1 MTALT
6 SPTWSRSAHRIFRPA
21 SMTGDPDMF
30 ELMRQMHRLLLNLL
44 KLAREVRAL
53 AYEWVNL
60 IAARQARY
68 FA

>member
-1 MTALT
+1 M
-6 SPTWSRSAHRIFRPA
+6 
-21 SMTGDPDMF
+21 MGGPDMF
-30 ELMRQMHRLLLNLL
+30 ELMREVHRLLLNFL
-44 KLAREVRAL
+44 KLAREARAL

>member
-1 MTALT
+1 
-6 SPTWSRSAHRIFRPA
+6 
-21 SMTGDPDMF
+21 MTGDPDMF
-30 ELMRQMHRLLLNLL
+30 ELMRQMHCLLLNLL

-60 IAARQARY
+60 IAARQVRY

>member
-1 MTALT
+1 
-6 SPTWSRSAHRIFRPA
+6 
-21 SMTGDPDMF
+21 MTGDPDMF

-44 KLAREVRAL
+44 KLTREVRAL
-53 AYEWVNL
+53 AYEWFNL

>member
-1 MTALT
+1 
-6 SPTWSRSAHRIFRPA
+6 
-21 SMTGDPDMF
+21 MTGDPDMF
-30 ELMRQMHRLLLNLL
+30 ELMREVHRLLLTFL
-44 KLAREVRAL
+44 KLASEARAL

>member
-1 MTALT
+1 
-6 SPTWSRSAHRIFRPA
+6 
-21 SMTGDPDMF
+21 MTGDRDML
-30 ELMRQMHRLLLNLL
+30 ELMRQMHRLLLNFL

>member
-1 MTALT
+1 
-6 SPTWSRSAHRIFRPA
+6 
-21 SMTGDPDMF
+21 MTGDPDMF

-44 KLAREVRAL
+44 KLTREVRAL
-53 AYEWVNL
+53 AYECFNL

>member
-1 MTALT
+1 
-6 SPTWSRSAHRIFRPA
+6 
-21 SMTGDPDMF
+21 MTGGPDMF
-30 ELMRQMHRLLLNLL
+30 ELMRQMLRLLFNLL

>member
-1 MTALT
+1 
-6 SPTWSRSAHRIFRPA
+6 
-21 SMTGDPDMF
+21 MTGDPDMF
-30 ELMRQMHRLLLNLL
+30 ELMREVHRLLLNFL

-53 AYEWVNL
+53 AYEWFNL

>member
-1 MTALT
+1 
-6 SPTWSRSAHRIFRPA
+6 
-21 SMTGDPDMF
+21 MTGGPDMF

-53 AYEWVNL
+53 AYEWFNL